1 MHGFEKLSTTSKGD
15 IEEGTLYP
23 GLGYGENQLRWGFIR
38 KVYGIL
44 AAQLVLTTV
53 VSSITVLYPPVT
65 DLLKG
70 NSGLFLFLLF
80 LPLIL
85 LWPLY
90 VYQQKHPLNL
100 IILGLFTMC
109 LSLTVGVS
117 CANTDG
123 RIVLEALILT
133 SAVVVSLTGYTF
145 WASKKGKDFSYL
157 GPILFTSLFTLFLAG
172 FIQEPEQ
179 RPIRPI
185 SLYLEGP
192 SRTGKTAWARSLG
205 RHNYFSGRISFK
217 DYDQDAA
224 YNVIDDIKYSTVP
237 TELMKNLVGCQRDF
251 HVFMFFPLGST
262 STAIYGGIGAVIFS
276 GYIVYDTD
284 NLIKRFTYE
293 EHIWASVTLYLDILN
308 LFLTILRILRSSD
321 N

>member
-1 MHGFEKLSTTSKGD
+1 
-15 IEEGTLYP
+15 
-23 GLGYGENQLRWGFIR
+23 
-38 KVYGIL
+38 
-44 AAQLVLTTV
+44 
-53 VSSITVLYPPVT
+53 
-65 DLLKG
+65 
-70 NSGLFLFLLF
+70 
-80 LPLIL
+80 
-85 LWPLY
+85 
-90 VYQQKHPLNL
+90 
-100 IILGLFTMC
+100 MC

-172 FIQEPEQ
+172 FIQ
-179 RPIRPI
+179 
-185 SLYLEGP
+185 
-192 SRTGKTAWARSLG
+192 
-205 RHNYFSGRISFK
+205 
-217 DYDQDAA
+217 
-224 YNVIDDIKYSTVP
+224 
-237 TELMKNLVGCQRDF
+237 
-251 HVFMFFPLGST
+251 MFFPLGST

>member
-172 FIQEPEQ
+172 FIQ
-179 RPIRPI
+179 
-185 SLYLEGP
+185 
-192 SRTGKTAWARSLG
+192 
-205 RHNYFSGRISFK
+205 
-217 DYDQDAA
+217 
-224 YNVIDDIKYSTVP
+224 
-237 TELMKNLVGCQRDF
+237 
-251 HVFMFFPLGST
+251 MFFPLGST

-284 NLIKRFTYE
+284 NLIKRFTYD